1 MGSWQSELFRNAAA
15 GQAYLSDWVPI
26 MNKQQTAITLLRV
39 ALGFVFGWFA
49 INSLIDPAWGL
60 SWIPPWMVSLSPIP
74 LSIIVFI
81 VSILEIVVSVSFI
94 LGLYTKYAAWLG
106 MALLLG
112 IIVAV
117 GGPTND
123 VGVRDIGLF
132 FAVAVFTV
140 VERTMWSVDAIRTR

>member
-1 MGSWQSELFRNAAA
+1 ML
-15 GQAYLSDWVPI
+15 
-26 MNKQQTAITLLRV
+26 TLLRI

-49 INSLIDPAWGL
+49 IKSLVDPTWGL
-60 SWIPPWMVSLSPIP
+60 SWISPWVANVSPIP
-74 LSIIVFI
+74 LPLVVVL

-112 IIVAV
+112 IIITV
-117 GGPTND
+117 GGPMND

-132 FAVAVFTV
+132 FAVAVFTQ
-140 VERTMWSVDAIRTR
+140 VETKLSVDVIRNR

>member
-1 MGSWQSELFRNAAA
+1 
-15 GQAYLSDWVPI
+15 
-26 MNKQQTAITLLRV
+26 MNKQETALTLLRV

-49 INSLIDPAWGL
+49 IKSLVDPAWGL
-60 SWIPPWMVSLSPIP
+60 SWIPPWMANVSPIP
-74 LSIIVFI
+74 LPLVVVL
-81 VSILEIVVSVSFI
+81 VSILEIVVSISFI

-117 GGPTND
+117 GGPVND

-132 FAVAVFTV
+132 FATAVFTQ
-140 VERTMWSVDAIRTR
+140 VETTWGVDAVRNR